1 MTQQDTMKTN
11 NDKKLQRCAAALACA
26 LLAAPAGAGVFSVSP
41 VRIYMSPQE
50 RATAVTVVNEG
61 DETVVMQ
68 ADLFVWRQTPGG
80 DDRLEPTDELIL
92 SPPILTLAPRARQV
106 VRLARLSKNPP
117 AEQVTYRMIMREVVE
132 ARVKEGQQTVQVAL
146 AFSIPVFITP
156 PKAKRLVEC
165 QAVRDSAGT
174 GGISASCTNSG
185 AAYAQPREFVL
196 KAGDGS
202 VLASRD
208 SGGYILPG
216 ARRAFELKRAT
227 PADSATPAAAESGAT
242 ALAVTFDD
250 SVTEVFAVSV
260 DP

>member
-1 MTQQDTMKTN
+1 MKSN
-11 NDKKLQRCAAALACA
+11 QMLHRCAALLCA
-26 LLAAPAGAGVFSVSP
+26 LLATPASSGVFSVSP

-68 ADLFVWRQTPGG
+68 ADLFAWRQTPGG
-80 DDRLEPTDELIL
+80 DDELIPTDDLIL

-132 ARVKEGQQTVQVAL
+132 ARAKEGQQTVQVAL

-165 QAVRDSAGT
+165 QAVRDAAGAGGFSAR
-174 GGISASCTNSG
+174 CTNSG
-185 AAYAQPREFVL
+185 AAYAQPREFIL

-216 ARRAFELKRAT
+216 ARRAFELKRAA
-227 PADSATPAAAESGAT
+227 PADSAVPAGAAGAAGTGGAT